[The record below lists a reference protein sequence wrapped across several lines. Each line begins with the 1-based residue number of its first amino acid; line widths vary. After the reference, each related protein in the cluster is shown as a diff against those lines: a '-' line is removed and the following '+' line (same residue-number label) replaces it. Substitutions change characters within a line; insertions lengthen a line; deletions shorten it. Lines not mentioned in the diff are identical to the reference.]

1 MKLRDQ
7 ATNSMDN
14 TGGRVSGIVED
25 AQKAAAEARQKAMQA
40 FETGYTGAMES
51 VDNVSSQVRSRAAG
65 AVDNLSG
72 MGDRITNVR
81 VEDVTSYARQ
91 HPVKVA
97 AASMLIG
104 LAIGSILWQRSYRRI
119 RFKG

>member
-7 ATNSMDN
+7 SSNNMDN
-14 TGGRVSGIVED
+14 TGGRVSGIVEE
-25 AQKAAAEARQKAMQA
+25 AQKAAAEARQRAMQA

-51 VDNVSSQVRSRAAG
+51 VDNVSSQVRNRAAG

-72 MGDRITNVR
+72 VGDRITTIR

-119 RFKG
+119 RFRG